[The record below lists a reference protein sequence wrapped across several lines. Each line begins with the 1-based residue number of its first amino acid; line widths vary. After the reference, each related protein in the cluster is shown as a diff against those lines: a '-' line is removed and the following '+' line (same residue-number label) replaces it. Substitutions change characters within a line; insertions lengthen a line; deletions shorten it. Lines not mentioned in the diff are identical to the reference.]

1 MRLIGY
7 ILVACVGLAL
17 LQAVATVM
25 VLAVIGAAVFALI
38 FRPADTLAVGCLLV
52 VAGLAANHPTVLIA
66 LVAVIATA
74 CLIAKAIW
82 PD

>member
-7 ILVACVGLAL
+7 ILAACVALAL
-17 LQAVATVM
+17 LRAVAA
-25 VLAVIGAAVFALI
+25 VLILAMIGAAVCALI
-38 FRPADTLAVGCLLV
+38 FRPAETLAVGCLLLF
-52 VAGLAANHPTVLIA
+52 AGLAESHPTVLVA

-74 CLIAKAIW
+74 CLISKAIW

>member
-7 ILVACVGLAL
+7 TLAACVALAL
-17 LQAVATVM
+17 LQAVATVL
-25 VLAVIGAAVFALI
+25 VLAMIGAAVCALI
-38 FRPADTLAVGCLLV
+38 FRPAETLMVGCLLLF
-52 VAGLAANHPTVLIA
+52 AGLAANHPTVLIA